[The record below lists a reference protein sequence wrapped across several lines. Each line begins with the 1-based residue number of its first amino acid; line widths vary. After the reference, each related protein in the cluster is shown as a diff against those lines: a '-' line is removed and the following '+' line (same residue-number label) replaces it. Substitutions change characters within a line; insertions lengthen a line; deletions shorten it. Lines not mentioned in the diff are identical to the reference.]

1 MKFAQLAQQLEN
13 KTISAYEAL
22 AGQCSSHEGVRRI
35 LLMLVEDH
43 KKHVDEL
50 GKATDQG
57 DEQFSDPSVFEEVRR
72 LLEKIQTEKDTF
84 SCDIDQLKLY
94 REARDLVLEKKQ
106 FYQEVRDKTE
116 GGSGRNFLDTLIK
129 EEEKQAFVLNNI
141 IEMVERPDH
150 WLEDAEF
157 SHLDEY

>member
-1 MKFAQLAQQLEN
+1 MTFVQLAQQLEN

-22 AGQCSSHEGVRRI
+22 AEQCASHEGVRRI

-43 KKHVDEL
+43 KKHVAEL
-50 GKATDQG
+50 RKDADWR
-57 DEQFSDPSVFEEVRR
+57 EEKLSDPAVFEEVRG
-72 LLEKIQTEKDTF
+72 LLEKIQTEKDMF

-94 REARDLVLEKKQ
+94 REARDLVLEKIELYEK
-106 FYQEVRDKTE
+106 VREKTE
-116 GGSGRNFLDTLIK
+116 AGGGRDALETLIK

-141 IEMVERPDH
+141 IEMVERPER